1 MNLKEHFKA
10 QLIKLVAEENNPEYP
25 RVSWDDAIR
34 SGLGGEQAKL
44 RLKGLFK
51 KNMPPA
57 EYEYR
62 LRNLHDTIRDS
73 EVSADNPHR
82 KTILGMA
89 NTANSVLRKSRI
101 QKESVINSIKKIL
114 SEADASSPTSPS
126 GDPERQIIISN
137 PQGNPFNNPFNVNP
151 WDPAYQGPSPYA
163 PGEPFFHDGHW
174 WFHDGEFWWFQDSVG
189 GHWWYW
195 DGGRWIQSN
204 YDENNPHLDSTT
216 GTGGSG
222 QQENYQDP
230 NNWKPAF
237 KRFFDRLGTGY
248 TFDGYT
254 PEGWLIVRAPN
265 GGIQI
270 YKPNWRE
277 GYPNWQ
283 DFPEH
288 MWPEIRPRWDF
299 DSIPNHEDSYNPYND
314 PGHPDYIDPDQYGG
328 WQDENGQWHYNNPE
342 NAPSMDNSP
351 TGIISRDNWLRT
363 RRK

>member
-1 MNLKEHFKA
+1 MNIRKAIKLLKES
-10 QLIKLVAEENNPEYP
+10 NPEIP

-44 RLKGLFK
+44 RLKGLYR
-51 KNMPPA
+51 KNMSPS

-73 EVSADNPHR
+73 GVSGDDPHL

-89 NTANSVLRKSRI
+89 NTANSVLKKSKI
-101 QKESVINSIKKIL
+101 QKENVINSIKKLL
-114 SEADASSPTSPS
+114 SEADASSPTSPTNNS
-126 GDPERQIIISN
+126 GRENIISN
-137 PQGNPFNNPFNVNP
+137 PQGDPFNNPFNVNP
-151 WDPAYQGPSPYA
+151 WDPAYQGVSPYA

-174 WFHDGEFWWFQDSVG
+174 WFHDGQYWWFQGAG
-189 GHWWYW
+189 GHWWWW
-195 DGGRWIQSN
+195 DGSRWNQAS
-204 YDENNPHLDSTT
+204 YDENNPHLDSTA
-216 GTGGSG
+216 TGGSG
-222 QQENYQDP
+222 QQENLQDP

-270 YKPNWRE
+270 FKPNWRE

-288 MWPEIRPRWDF
+288 MWPEVGPRWEF
-299 DSIPNHEDSYNPYND
+299 DSIPNHEGSYNPYND
-314 PGHPDYIDPDQYGG
+314 PNHPDYIDPDQYGG
-328 WQDENGQWHYNNPE
+328 WQDENGQWHYNNPQI
-342 NAPSMDNSP
+342 APSIENSP
-351 TGIISRDNWLRT
+351 TGITNRDNWMRT